1 MFYNICILYCTS
13 NKTILIEAL
22 KRRAKNRPTNEFYCV
37 RVCMCCGKKLLRVCV
52 LRRVRRN
59 GRDNV
64 VNGEAERE
72 RERVRERVAMMEWE
86 KRVKNG
92 RDGKGKRRENERT

>member
-1 MFYNICILYCTS
+1 
-13 NKTILIEAL
+13 
-22 KRRAKNRPTNEFYCV
+22 
-37 RVCMCCGKKLLRVCV
+37 MCCGKKLLRVCV

-64 VNGEAERE
+64 VNGEAE
-72 RERVRERVAMMEWE
+72 ERVKERVAMMEWE

-92 RDGKGKRRENERT
+92 RGGKGKRRENERT